1 MHTHW
6 PAHYTSP
13 EALLNSQ
20 GKDFGQELTHS
31 HAVGKHSA
39 FPPHPEAEEKTA
51 LSYKSGLRSAR
62 PNQDKHKAEC
72 LQV

>member
-1 MHTHW
+1 MSAHW
-6 PAHYTSP
+6 PAHYTGP
-13 EALLNSQ
+13 EALFNSQ
-20 GKDFGQELTHS
+20 RKGFGLELTHS